1 MHKDS
6 YDDFLEPKPEA
17 TGATGKPYQPDE
29 SAEPEVQQP
38 TPLPPLRRPTL
49 SPRVSQ
55 PAVATT
61 QPARA
66 VPAQEPG
73 SKPKRRGFGC
83 APWMLWAALLF
94 AIYLL
99 FPIRSNVLVLGADRA
114 IEGTAISRS
123 DTMILLGIQPLTG
136 HVNMLSIPRDLWVPI
151 PGYGENRINAAHAF
165 GEAETPGRGPQLAAQ
180 TVATNLGVN
189 VGYYLRVRLE
199 GFASV
204 IDALGGIDVTLDAP
218 AAGYPAGTHHL
229 DGTQALAFVRNRDG
243 DDFFRQ
249 QHGQL
254 FIVALVKKMLNPI
267 SWLAL
272 PSATWQ
278 LAQAIDTNIPVW
290 WWPRLAFALMR
301 AILFDGVDAV
311 VLPRIAVTPW
321 LTAGGAQVLLP
332 NWDEILPILRELFGL
347 F

>member
-1 MHKDS
+1 MH
-6 YDDFLEPKPEA
+6 DDKYEDYEPSSEETSPAGEPA
-17 TGATGKPYQPDE
+17 TTQQAEQP
-29 SAEPEVQQP
+29 PVQ
-38 TPLPPLRRPTL
+38 PLPPLRRPE
-49 SPRVSQ
+49 PRAAAQ
-55 PAVATT
+55 PPFRAT
-61 QPARA
+61 QPVASSLS
-66 VPAQEPG
+66 AQEQP
-73 SKPKRRGFGC
+73 SKPKQRRFGC
-83 APWMLWAALLF
+83 APWMLWAGLLF

-99 FPIRSNVLVLGADRA
+99 FPLRTNVLVLGADRA

-136 HVNMLSIPRDLWVPI
+136 QVNMLSIPRDLWVPI

-165 GEAETPGRGPQLAAQ
+165 GEAASPGRGPQLAVQA
-180 TVATNLGVN
+180 VATNLDVN

-199 GFASV
+199 GFAVV
-204 IDALGGIDVTLDAP
+204 IDALGGIDITLESP

-267 SWLAL
+267 SWLAI
-272 PSATWQ
+272 PGAIWQ
-278 LAQAIDTNIPVW
+278 LAQAVDTNIPVW
-290 WWPRLAFALMR
+290 WWPRLVVGLVR
-301 AILFDGVDAV
+301 AIAFDGVDAV
-311 VLPRIAVTPW
+311 VLPRTAVTPW
-321 LTAGGAQVLLP
+321 LTEGGAQVLLP
-332 NWDEILPILRELFGL
+332 NWDQILPIVRQLFGI